1 MVLPRIIV
9 VGVLSAIAM
18 AASGCSGDS
27 DAEAE
32 SPPAATSEQV
42 ETQPPA
48 RPTVDISKFRAAFRE
63 TFGTPPNERQ
73 WYGLIT
79 GMKMAGVW
87 LDIKTKL
94 APGSAHDNEGAICG
108 AAAKLAIDLGL
119 LGNGITGV
127 RVIGSDGVELGGCA

>member
-1 MVLPRIIV
+1 
-9 VGVLSAIAM
+9 M

-32 SPPAATSEQV
+32 SPLATTTVQV

-48 RPTVDISKFRAAFRE
+48 QPTVGIAKFRAAFKE
-63 TFGTPPNERQ
+63 TFGTPPNERP

-87 LDIKTKL
+87 LDITTKL
-94 APGSAHDNEGAICG
+94 APGSAHDNESAICG
-108 AAAKLAIDLGL
+108 AAAKLAIDLGV
-119 LGNGITGV
+119 LGNGIRGV